1 VFPTTTYYIEDSVVI
16 PSKTREAVD
25 MSVLT
30 DTIRI
35 QTCLNFD
42 FREELAALIE
52 ILNDPV
58 MSRGMIKATAVSNAE
73 IAQGNYDAV
82 LVVSTGYR
90 SNFLFDLYNVFL
102 REPDFGAYRINLQ
115 TVIDGK
121 GKESVSGQSL
131 NAEKNFFRLD
141 LSRELPG
148 RADVKQ
154 LLDYTYL
161 FMSSREIGD
170 KQQTAILIDQIEQKL
185 ALGTWLFSLPSLAYL
200 STQFDAGT
208 IDMYGAAS
216 QLSTVEKW
224 RERPK
229 RKGLLGKL

>member
-1 VFPTTTYYIEDSVVI
+1 
-16 PSKTREAVD
+16 
-25 MSVLT
+25 
-30 DTIRI
+30 
-35 QTCLNFD
+35 
-42 FREELAALIE
+42 
-52 ILNDPV
+52 